1 MPAEILTLTLNP
13 AVDGSCETDAVR
25 HTHKI
30 RTTNERYEAGGGGI
44 NVARVLTR
52 LGSPV
57 RACYMAGGLTG
68 ALLDSLMDECGIA
81 RMTVPVADTTR
92 ISHAV
97 YERSS
102 GKEYRFV
109 PEGPH
114 VSEAEWR
121 AALHAV
127 AQADF
132 RILVASGSLPPGVPD
147 DFYASLIDVVREKGA
162 RLILDS
168 SGAALKHA
176 VARGGLLMIKP
187 SRGEF
192 AALTGRDFTTVGE
205 VGESACDLARKG
217 AAELVVVTI
226 GHEGALFAD
235 ANGYVHRMPP
245 DVPVRSATGAGD
257 SFVAGMTHGLAQG
270 WPSRRAFLYGVAA
283 GSASVLTPG
292 TGLCHKEDV
301 ERLFTQM
308 EAEPGQS

>member
-13 AVDGSCETDAVR
+13 AVDGSCETDVVR

-44 NVARVLTR
+44 NVARVLAR

-57 RACYMAGGLTG
+57 RACYLAGGLTG
-68 ALLDSLMDECGIA
+68 ALLDSLMDESGIA
-81 RMTVPVADTTR
+81 RTTVPVADTTR

-114 VSEAEWR
+114 VTEAEWR
-121 AALHAV
+121 AALDV
-127 AQADF
+127 VEGADF
-132 RILVASGSLPPGVPD
+132 DILVASGSLPPGIAD
-147 DFYASLIDVVREKGA
+147 DFYALLGDVVRKKGA

-168 SGAALKHA
+168 SGPALKQA

-192 AALTGRDFTTVGE
+192 AALMGRDFAGVDE
-205 VGESACDLARKG
+205 VGQAACDLVRAG

-226 GHEGALFAD
+226 GHEGALLAD
-235 ANGYVHRMPP
+235 AHGYVHRVPP
-245 DVPVRSATGAGD
+245 QVPVRSATGAGD
-257 SFVAGMTHGLAQG
+257 SFVAGMTHRLAEG
-270 WPSRRAFLYGVAA
+270 WPPSRAFLYGMAA

-292 TGLCHKEDV
+292 TGLCHKPDV
-301 ERLFTQM
+301 ERLFAQM
-308 EAEPGQS
+308 EAEPGAA